1 MQDRRQIKN
10 TDNIQTKDN
19 PEKQTMQNT
28 AKQNNPGLVA
38 FYNAQPGNEVGLFYN
53 TPEPTWGLM
62 LLIKYL
68 LKLSKSTWQPD
79 RTTINGDT
87 KLSIIQKTLSEYFL
101 KD

>member
-1 MQDRRQIKN
+1 
-10 TDNIQTKDN
+10 
-19 PEKQTMQNT
+19 MQNT

-53 TPEPTWGLM
+53 TPEPTRGLM

-68 LKLSKSTWQPD
+68 LKLSKSTDSQTGPP
-79 RTTINGDT
+79 
-87 KLSIIQKTLSEYFL
+87 SMAIQGFPSSKKTLSEYFF